1 MTSKYPLPS
10 LFHRLASQQNQNVKH
25 FIALREKKQYR
36 LDQGSVMIQGF
47 KTVQEV
53 RDQGIQ
59 FKSMVVTAK
68 KDLNT
73 EADIQSPALQVIK
86 QPELFPAQHYYVTDI
101 NLARRILGTASKPGN
116 HDIFG
121 EAIIPRFR
129 NEAQVFS
136 RDRILV
142 FDRISDPGN
151 LGTLVRTAKALG
163 WQSGLITHHS
173 CDLYNDKC
181 IRASRGTSLTW
192 PHLTV
197 NANQVLNQ
205 LRDEGYTPIVA
216 DMLPKKSPNVE
227 MWSPENQS
235 NAVPGTGVWFWNQ
248 PRSLLPSI
256 KKMALILSSEHHGVN
271 DAFANELRV
280 SLPMDPSVESLNV
293 ANAGSILMSD
303 LNRLTLPKQVHD
315 MGYK

>member
-1 MTSKYPLPS
+1 MTSKYRLPN
-10 LFHRLASQQNQNVKH
+10 LFHRLASQHNSNVKH

-36 LDQGSVMIQGF
+36 LDHGSVMIQGF

-59 FKSMVVTAK
+59 FKAMVVTAK

-73 EADIQSPALQVIK
+73 ETDIQSPSLQVVK
-86 QPELFPAQHYYVTDI
+86 QPELFPAQQYYVTDI

-116 HDIFG
+116 HDIFA
-121 EAIIPRFR
+121 EAIIPRITDD
-129 NEAQVFS
+129 AQIFS
-136 RDRILV
+136 HDRILV

-173 CDLYNDKC
+173 CDFYNDKC

-192 PHLTV
+192 PHRTV
-197 NANQVLNQ
+197 NADQVLDQ
-205 LRDEGYTPIVA
+205 LKAEGYTPIVA
-216 DMLPKKSPNVE
+216 DMLPRNSPNVE
-227 MWSPENQS
+227 QWSPENQAK
-235 NAVPGTGVWFWNQ
+235 AVPGTGVWFWNQ
-248 PRSLLPSI
+248 PQSLLPSI
-256 KKMALILSSEHHGVN
+256 KKLALILSSEHHGV
-271 DAFANELRV
+271 DGAFSNELRV

-303 LNRLTLPKQVHD
+303 LNRLILPKPVQD
-315 MGYK
+315 MCYK

>member
-1 MTSKYPLPS
+1 MTSKYQLPN
-10 LFHRLASQQNQNVKH
+10 LFHRLASQQNSNVKH
-25 FIALREKKQYR
+25 FIALREKKQHR
-36 LDQGSVMIQGF
+36 LDHGSVMIQGF

-59 FKSMVVTAK
+59 FKSMIVTAK

-73 EADIQSPALQVIK
+73 ETDIQSPSLQVIK
-86 QPELFPAQHYYVTDI
+86 HPELFPAQQYYVTDI

-116 HDIFG
+116 HDIFA
-121 EAIIPRFR
+121 EAIIPRIKDD
-129 NEAQVFS
+129 AQIFS
-136 RDRILV
+136 HDRILV

-197 NANQVLNQ
+197 NADQVLGQ
-205 LRDEGYTPIVA
+205 LKAEGYTPIVA
-216 DMLPKKSPNVE
+216 DMLPRNSATVE
-227 MWSPENQS
+227 MWSPENQA

-256 KKMALILSSEHHGVN
+256 KKIALVLSSEHHGVD
-271 DAFANELRV
+271 DAFSNELRV

-293 ANAGSILMSD
+293 ANAGSILMFD
-303 LNRLTLPKQVHD
+303 LNRLTLPKQVHG